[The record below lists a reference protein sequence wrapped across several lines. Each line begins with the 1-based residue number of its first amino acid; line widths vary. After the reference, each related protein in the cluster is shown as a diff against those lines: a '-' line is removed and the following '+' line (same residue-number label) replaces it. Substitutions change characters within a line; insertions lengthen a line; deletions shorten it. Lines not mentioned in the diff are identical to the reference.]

1 MKRKKWTGVALC
13 VVLGLLTA
21 CGVAGQTAE
30 NDAADMAM
38 ETGDS
43 SKTEEAA
50 EPGPADSDVNRTEST
65 GSADSSGQTGMAD
78 GLPGDGTGQSDTDA
92 VTDGEEQT
100 AEESADAADGIPEE
114 PETGEAAGAPE
125 EPEAGEAAGD
135 VSEKGIRMAAAGMK
149 LSILGDSIS
158 TFKGWIPE
166 GNLVFYPENG
176 TVKDVA
182 QTWWKIV
189 LDELGLTLC
198 ANGSSS
204 GSASFGYSQEADPM
218 YGCSDHRISQL
229 AGADGEAPDIIIVY
243 MGTNYVLMSAAIG
256 DNDGLQ
262 AVGEGLVGSL
272 SDGYTMILDKIKRRY
287 PQAQVYCCTLLPVGD
302 WGTTEAQP
310 FVPFVNGQNVT
321 SEAYS
326 ERIRLIAG
334 NRGLP
339 IIDLEK
345 CGITIDNMA
354 EMTADGVHPTAEGMR
369 LIADTVKKCLT
380 E

>member
-1 MKRKKWTGVALC
+1 MKRKKWTGAALC
-13 VVLGLLTA
+13 VVLVLLTA

-30 NDAADMAM
+30 NDVSDMAM
-38 ETGDS
+38 ETGDANE
-43 SKTEEAA
+43 TEETA
-50 EPGPADSDVNRTEST
+50 ETGPVDSDVNRTEST
-65 GSADSSGQTGMAD
+65 GAADSSGQTGVA
-78 GLPGDGTGQSDTDA
+78 GGQPGDGTGQSETDA
-92 VTDGEEQT
+92 VADGEEQT
-100 AEESADAADGIPEE
+100 AEESADAA
-114 PETGEAAGAPE
+114 AGAPE
-125 EPEAGEAAGD
+125 EPET
-135 VSEKGIRMAAAGMK
+135 GMK

-176 TVKDVA
+176 AVKDVA

-243 MGTNYVLMSAAIG
+243 MGTNDVLMSAAIG

-272 SDGYTMILDKIKRRY
+272 SDGYTMILDKIKRQY
-287 PQAQVYCCTLLPVGD
+287 PQAQVYCCTLLLMGD

-369 LIADTVKKCLT
+369 LIADAVKKCLT

>member
-1 MKRKKWTGVALC
+1 
-13 VVLGLLTA
+13 
-21 CGVAGQTAE
+21 
-30 NDAADMAM
+30 
-38 ETGDS
+38 
-43 SKTEEAA
+43 
-50 EPGPADSDVNRTEST
+50 
-65 GSADSSGQTGMAD
+65 
-78 GLPGDGTGQSDTDA
+78 
-92 VTDGEEQT
+92 
-100 AEESADAADGIPEE
+100 
-114 PETGEAAGAPE
+114 
-125 EPEAGEAAGD
+125 
-135 VSEKGIRMAAAGMK
+135 
-149 LSILGDSIS
+149 
-158 TFKGWIPE
+158 
-166 GNLVFYPENG
+166 
-176 TVKDVA
+176 
-182 QTWWKIV
+182 
-189 LDELGLTLC
+189 
-198 ANGSSS
+198 
-204 GSASFGYSQEADPM
+204 M

-243 MGTNYVLMSAAIG
+243 MGTNDVLMSAAIG

>member
-1 MKRKKWTGVALC
+1 MKRKKWTGAALC
-13 VVLGLLTA
+13 VVLVLLTA

-43 SKTEEAA
+43 NETEETA
-50 EPGPADSDVNRTEST
+50 ETGPVDSDVNRTEST
-65 GSADSSGQTGMAD
+65 GAADSSGQTGVA
-78 GLPGDGTGQSDTDA
+78 GGQPGDGTGQSETDA
-92 VTDGEEQT
+92 VADGEEQT
-100 AEESADAADGIPEE
+100 AEESADAA
-114 PETGEAAGAPE
+114 AGAPE
-125 EPEAGEAAGD
+125 EPET
-135 VSEKGIRMAAAGMK
+135 GMK

-176 TVKDVA
+176 AVKDVA

-229 AGADGEAPDIIIVY
+229 AGAGGEAPDIIIVY
-243 MGTNYVLMSAAIG
+243 MGTNDVLMSAAIG

-272 SDGYTMILDKIKRRY
+272 SDGYTMILDKIKRQY

-339 IIDLEK
+339 VIDLEK

>member
-1 MKRKKWTGVALC
+1 MKRKKWTGAALC
-13 VVLGLLTA
+13 VVLVLLTA

-38 ETGDS
+38 ETGDANE
-43 SKTEEAA
+43 TEETA
-50 EPGPADSDVNRTEST
+50 ETGPVDSDVNRTEST
-65 GSADSSGQTGMAD
+65 GAADSSGQTGVA
-78 GLPGDGTGQSDTDA
+78 GGQPGDGTGQSETDA
-92 VTDGEEQT
+92 VADGEEQT
-100 AEESADAADGIPEE
+100 AEESADAA
-114 PETGEAAGAPE
+114 AGAPE
-125 EPEAGEAAGD
+125 EPET
-135 VSEKGIRMAAAGMK
+135 GMK

-176 TVKDVA
+176 AVKDVA

-229 AGADGEAPDIIIVY
+229 AGAGGEAPDIIIVY
-243 MGTNYVLMSAAIG
+243 MGTNDVLMSAAIG

-272 SDGYTMILDKIKRRY
+272 SDGYTMILDKIKRQY
-287 PQAQVYCCTLLPVGD
+287 PQAQVYCCTLLPMGD

-339 IIDLEK
+339 VIDLEK

-369 LIADTVKKCLT
+369 LIADAVKKCLT

>member
-1 MKRKKWTGVALC
+1 MKRKKWTGAALC
-13 VVLGLLTA
+13 VVLVLLTA

-43 SKTEEAA
+43 NETEETA
-50 EPGPADSDVNRTEST
+50 ETGPVDSDVNRTEST
-65 GSADSSGQTGMAD
+65 GAADSSGQTGVA
-78 GLPGDGTGQSDTDA
+78 GGQPGDGTGQSETDA
-92 VTDGEEQT
+92 VADGEEQT
-100 AEESADAADGIPEE
+100 AEESADAA
-114 PETGEAAGAPE
+114 AGAPE
-125 EPEAGEAAGD
+125 EPET
-135 VSEKGIRMAAAGMK
+135 GMK

-176 TVKDVA
+176 AVKDVA

-243 MGTNYVLMSAAIG
+243 MGTNDVLMSAAIG

-272 SDGYTMILDKIKRRY
+272 SDGYTMILDKIKRQY
-287 PQAQVYCCTLLPVGD
+287 PQAQVYCCTLLLMGD

-354 EMTADGVHPTAEGMR
+354 EMTADGVTPQRRGCA
-369 LIADTVKKCLT
+369 
-380 E
+380 

>member
-1 MKRKKWTGVALC
+1 MKGRKWTGAALC
-13 VVLGLLTA
+13 VVLVLLTA

-30 NDAADMAM
+30 NDVSDMAM
-38 ETGDS
+38 ETGDANE
-43 SKTEEAA
+43 TEETA
-50 EPGPADSDVNRTEST
+50 ETGPADSDVNRTEST
-65 GSADSSGQTGMAD
+65 GSADSSSRPGVAD
-78 GLPGDGTGQSDTDA
+78 GQPGDGTGQSETGA
-92 VTDGEEQT
+92 VADGEEQT
-100 AEESADAADGIPEE
+100 AEESADAA
-114 PETGEAAGAPE
+114 AGAPE
-125 EPEAGEAAGD
+125 EPET
-135 VSEKGIRMAAAGMK
+135 GMK

-176 TVKDVA
+176 AVKDVA

-243 MGTNYVLMSAAIG
+243 MGTNDVLMSAAIG

-272 SDGYTMILDKIKRRY
+272 SDGYTMILDKIKRQY

-339 IIDLEK
+339 VIDLEK

>member
-1 MKRKKWTGVALC
+1 MKGRKWTGAALC
-13 VVLGLLTA
+13 VVLVLLTA

-43 SKTEEAA
+43 NETEETA
-50 EPGPADSDVNRTEST
+50 ETGPADSDVNRIESA
-65 GSADSSGQTGMAD
+65 GSADSSGQTGVA
-78 GLPGDGTGQSDTDA
+78 GGQPGDGTGQSETDA
-92 VTDGEEQT
+92 VADGEEQT
-100 AEESADAADGIPEE
+100 AEESADAA
-114 PETGEAAGAPE
+114 AGAPE
-125 EPEAGEAAGD
+125 EPET
-135 VSEKGIRMAAAGMK
+135 GMK

-176 TVKDVA
+176 AVKDVA

-243 MGTNYVLMSAAIG
+243 MGTNDVLMSAAIG

-272 SDGYTMILDKIKRRY
+272 SDGYTMILDKIKRQY
-287 PQAQVYCCTLLPVGD
+287 PQAQVYCCTLLPMGD

-345 CGITIDNMA
+345 CGITIDNMV

-369 LIADTVKKCLT
+369 LIADAVKKCLT

>member
-1 MKRKKWTGVALC
+1 MKRKKWTGAALC
-13 VVLGLLTA
+13 VVLVLLTA

-38 ETGDS
+38 ETGDANE
-43 SKTEEAA
+43 TEETA
-50 EPGPADSDVNRTEST
+50 ETGPVDSDVNRTEST
-65 GSADSSGQTGMAD
+65 GAADSSGQTGVAD
-78 GLPGDGTGQSDTDA
+78 GQPGDGTGQSETGA
-92 VTDGEEQT
+92 VADGEEQT
-100 AEESADAADGIPEE
+100 AEESAEA
-114 PETGEAAGAPE
+114 AAGAA
-125 EPEAGEAAGD
+125 EAPAT
-135 VSEKGIRMAAAGMK
+135 GMK

-176 TVKDVA
+176 AVKDVA

-229 AGADGEAPDIIIVY
+229 AGADGEAPDIIIGY
-243 MGTNYVLMSAAIG
+243 MGTNDVLMSAAIG

-272 SDGYTMILDKIKRRY
+272 SDGYTMILDKIKRQY
-287 PQAQVYCCTLLPVGD
+287 PQAKVYCCTLLPMGD

-345 CGITIDNMA
+345 CGITIDNMV
-354 EMTADGVHPTAEGMR
+354 EMTADGFHPTAQGMR
-369 LIADTVKKCLT
+369 LNADAVKKCMT

>member
-43 SKTEEAA
+43 NETEETA
-50 EPGPADSDVNRTEST
+50 ETGPADSDVNRIEST
-65 GSADSSGQTGMAD
+65 GSADSSGQTGVA
-78 GLPGDGTGQSDTDA
+78 GGQPGDGTGQSETDA
-92 VTDGEEQT
+92 VADGEEQT
-100 AEESADAADGIPEE
+100 AEESADAADGAPEE
-114 PETGEAAGAPE
+114 PET
-125 EPEAGEAAGD
+125 
-135 VSEKGIRMAAAGMK
+135 GMK

-176 TVKDVA
+176 AVKDVA

-218 YGCSDHRISQL
+218 YGCSDYRISQL

-243 MGTNYVLMSAAIG
+243 MGTNDVLMSAAIG

-262 AVGEGLVGSL
+262 AVG
-272 SDGYTMILDKIKRRY
+272 
-287 PQAQVYCCTLLPVGD
+287 GD
-302 WGTTEAQP
+302 WW
-310 FVPFVNGQNVT
+310 
-321 SEAYS
+321 
-326 ERIRLIAG
+326 
-334 NRGLP
+334 
-339 IIDLEK
+339 
-345 CGITIDNMA
+345 
-354 EMTADGVHPTAEGMR
+354 GV
-369 LIADTVKKCLT
+369 
-380 E
+380 

>member
-1 MKRKKWTGVALC
+1 MC
-13 VVLGLLTA
+13 VVLVLLTA

-43 SKTEEAA
+43 NETEETA
-50 EPGPADSDVNRTEST
+50 ETGPVDSDVNRTEST
-65 GSADSSGQTGMAD
+65 GAADSSGQTGVA
-78 GLPGDGTGQSDTDA
+78 GGQPGDGTGQSETDA
-92 VTDGEEQT
+92 VADGEEQT
-100 AEESADAADGIPEE
+100 AEESADAA
-114 PETGEAAGAPE
+114 AGAPE
-125 EPEAGEAAGD
+125 EPET
-135 VSEKGIRMAAAGMK
+135 GMK

-176 TVKDVA
+176 AVKDVA

-243 MGTNYVLMSAAIG
+243 MGTNDVLMSAAIG

-272 SDGYTMILDKIKRRY
+272 SDGYTMILDKIKRQY
-287 PQAQVYCCTLLPVGD
+287 PQAQVYCCTLLPMGD

-369 LIADTVKKCLT
+369 LIADAVKKCLT

>member
-1 MKRKKWTGVALC
+1 MC
-13 VVLGLLTA
+13 VVLVLLTA

-43 SKTEEAA
+43 NETEETA
-50 EPGPADSDVNRTEST
+50 EIGPVDSDVNRTEST
-65 GSADSSGQTGMAD
+65 GAADSSGQTGVA
-78 GLPGDGTGQSDTDA
+78 GGQPGDGTGQSETDA
-92 VTDGEEQT
+92 VADGEEQT
-100 AEESADAADGIPEE
+100 AEESADAA
-114 PETGEAAGAPE
+114 AGAPE
-125 EPEAGEAAGD
+125 EPET
-135 VSEKGIRMAAAGMK
+135 GMK

-176 TVKDVA
+176 AVKDVA

-243 MGTNYVLMSAAIG
+243 MGTNDVLMSAAIG

-272 SDGYTMILDKIKRRY
+272 SDGYTMILDKIKRQY
-287 PQAQVYCCTLLPVGD
+287 PQAQVYCCTLLLMGD

-369 LIADTVKKCLT
+369 LIADAVKKCLT

>member
-1 MKRKKWTGVALC
+1 
-13 VVLGLLTA
+13 
-21 CGVAGQTAE
+21 
-30 NDAADMAM
+30 
-38 ETGDS
+38 
-43 SKTEEAA
+43 
-50 EPGPADSDVNRTEST
+50 
-65 GSADSSGQTGMAD
+65 
-78 GLPGDGTGQSDTDA
+78 
-92 VTDGEEQT
+92 
-100 AEESADAADGIPEE
+100 
-114 PETGEAAGAPE
+114 
-125 EPEAGEAAGD
+125 
-135 VSEKGIRMAAAGMK
+135 
-149 LSILGDSIS
+149 
-158 TFKGWIPE
+158 
-166 GNLVFYPENG
+166 
-176 TVKDVA
+176 
-182 QTWWKIV
+182 
-189 LDELGLTLC
+189 
-198 ANGSSS
+198 
-204 GSASFGYSQEADPM
+204 M

-243 MGTNYVLMSAAIG
+243 MGTNDVLMSAAIG

-272 SDGYTMILDKIKRRY
+272 SDGYTMILDKIKRQY
-287 PQAQVYCCTLLPVGD
+287 PQAQVYCCTLLLMGD

-369 LIADTVKKCLT
+369 LIADAVKKCLT

>member
-1 MKRKKWTGVALC
+1 MKRKKWTGAALC

-38 ETGDS
+38 ETGDANE
-43 SKTEEAA
+43 TEETA
-50 EPGPADSDVNRTEST
+50 ETGPVDSDVNRTEST
-65 GSADSSGQTGMAD
+65 GAADSSGQTGVA
-78 GLPGDGTGQSDTDA
+78 GGQPGDGTGQSETDA
-92 VTDGEEQT
+92 VADGEERT
-100 AEESADAADGIPEE
+100 AEESADAADGVQEE
-114 PETGEAAGAPE
+114 PETGEAAGA
-125 EPEAGEAAGD
+125 AGD
-135 VSEKGIRMAAAGMK
+135 ASEKGIRTAEAGMK

-243 MGTNYVLMSAAIG
+243 MGTNDVLMSAAIG

-272 SDGYTMILDKIKRRY
+272 SDGYTMILDKIKRQY
-287 PQAQVYCCTLLPVGD
+287 PQAKVYCCTLLPMGD

-369 LIADTVKKCLT
+369 LIADAVKKCLT

>member
-1 MKRKKWTGVALC
+1 MC
-13 VVLGLLTA
+13 VVLVLLTA

-38 ETGDS
+38 ETGDANE
-43 SKTEEAA
+43 TEETA
-50 EPGPADSDVNRTEST
+50 ETGPVDSDVNRTEST
-65 GSADSSGQTGMAD
+65 GAADSSGQTGVA
-78 GLPGDGTGQSDTDA
+78 GGQPGDGTGQSETDA
-92 VTDGEEQT
+92 VADGEEQT
-100 AEESADAADGIPEE
+100 AEESADAA
-114 PETGEAAGAPE
+114 AGAPE
-125 EPEAGEAAGD
+125 EPET
-135 VSEKGIRMAAAGMK
+135 GMK

-176 TVKDVA
+176 AVKDVA

-243 MGTNYVLMSAAIG
+243 MGTNDVLMSAAIG

-272 SDGYTMILDKIKRRY
+272 SDGYTMILDKIKRQY

-339 IIDLEK
+339 VIDLEK

-369 LIADTVKKCLT
+369 LIADAVKKCLT

>member
-1 MKRKKWTGVALC
+1 MC
-13 VVLGLLTA
+13 VVLVLLTA

-38 ETGDS
+38 ETGDANE
-43 SKTEEAA
+43 TEETA
-50 EPGPADSDVNRTEST
+50 ETGPADSDVNRTEST
-65 GSADSSGQTGMAD
+65 GAADSSGQTGVA
-78 GLPGDGTGQSDTDA
+78 GGQPGDGTGQSETDA
-92 VTDGEEQT
+92 VADGEEQT
-100 AEESADAADGIPEE
+100 AEESADAA
-114 PETGEAAGAPE
+114 AGAPE
-125 EPEAGEAAGD
+125 EPET
-135 VSEKGIRMAAAGMK
+135 GMK

-176 TVKDVA
+176 AVKDVA

-243 MGTNYVLMSAAIG
+243 MGTNDVLMSAAIG

-272 SDGYTMILDKIKRRY
+272 SDGYTMILDKIKRQY
-287 PQAQVYCCTLLPVGD
+287 PQAQVYCCTLLLMGD

-339 IIDLEK
+339 VIDLEK

>member
-1 MKRKKWTGVALC
+1 MKRRKWTGAALC

-21 CGVAGQTAE
+21 CGVDGQTAE

-38 ETGDS
+38 ETGDVNE
-43 SKTEEAA
+43 TEETA
-50 EPGPADSDVNRTEST
+50 ETGPADSDVNRTEST
-65 GSADSSGQTGMAD
+65 GFADSSSQPGVAD
-78 GLPGDGTGQSDTDA
+78 GQPGDGTGQSETDA
-92 VTDGEEQT
+92 VADGEEQT
-100 AEESADAADGIPEE
+100 AEESANAADGVPEE
-114 PETGEAAGAPE
+114 PET
-125 EPEAGEAAGD
+125 
-135 VSEKGIRMAAAGMK
+135 GMK

-243 MGTNYVLMSAAIG
+243 MGTNDVLMSAAIG

-262 AVGEGLVGSL
+262 AVEEGLVGSL
-272 SDGYTMILDKIKRRY
+272 SDGYTMILDKIKRQY

>member
-78 GLPGDGTGQSDTDA
+78 GLPGDGTGQSETDA
-92 VTDGEEQT
+92 VADGEEQT
-100 AEESADAADGIPEE
+100 AEESADAA
-114 PETGEAAGAPE
+114 AGAPE
-125 EPEAGEAAGD
+125 EPET
-135 VSEKGIRMAAAGMK
+135 GMK

-176 TVKDVA
+176 AVKDVA

-243 MGTNYVLMSAAIG
+243 MGTNDVLMSAAIG

>member
-1 MKRKKWTGVALC
+1 MKRKKWTGAALC
-13 VVLGLLTA
+13 VVLVLLTA

-43 SKTEEAA
+43 NETEETA
-50 EPGPADSDVNRTEST
+50 ETGPVDSDVNRTEST
-65 GSADSSGQTGMAD
+65 GAADSSGQTGVAD
-78 GLPGDGTGQSDTDA
+78 GQPGDGTGQSETGA
-92 VTDGEEQT
+92 VADGEEQT
-100 AEESADAADGIPEE
+100 AEESADAA
-114 PETGEAAGAPE
+114 AGAPE
-125 EPEAGEAAGD
+125 EPET
-135 VSEKGIRMAAAGMK
+135 GMK

-176 TVKDVA
+176 AVKDVA

-243 MGTNYVLMSAAIG
+243 MGTNDVLMSAAIG

-272 SDGYTMILDKIKRRY
+272 SDGYTMILDKIKRQY

-339 IIDLEK
+339 VIDLEK
-345 CGITIDNMA
+345 CGITIDNMV

>member
-1 MKRKKWTGVALC
+1 MKRKKWTGAALC
-13 VVLGLLTA
+13 VVLVLLTA

-38 ETGDS
+38 ETGDANE
-43 SKTEEAA
+43 TEETA
-50 EPGPADSDVNRTEST
+50 ETGPVDSDVNRTEST
-65 GSADSSGQTGMAD
+65 GAADSSGQTGVAD
-78 GLPGDGTGQSDTDA
+78 GQPGDGTGQSETGA
-92 VTDGEEQT
+92 VADGEEQT
-100 AEESADAADGIPEE
+100 AEESADAA
-114 PETGEAAGAPE
+114 AGAPE
-125 EPEAGEAAGD
+125 EPET
-135 VSEKGIRMAAAGMK
+135 GMK

-176 TVKDVA
+176 AVKDVA

-243 MGTNYVLMSAAIG
+243 MGTNDVLMSAAIG

-272 SDGYTMILDKIKRRY
+272 SDGYTMILDKIKRQY

-339 IIDLEK
+339 VIDLEK

-369 LIADTVKKCLT
+369 LIADAVKKCLT

>member
-1 MKRKKWTGVALC
+1 M
-13 VVLGLLTA
+13 
-21 CGVAGQTAE
+21 
-30 NDAADMAM
+30 
-38 ETGDS
+38 
-43 SKTEEAA
+43 
-50 EPGPADSDVNRTEST
+50 
-65 GSADSSGQTGMAD
+65 
-78 GLPGDGTGQSDTDA
+78 
-92 VTDGEEQT
+92 TDGEEQT
-100 AEESADAADGIPEE
+100 AEESADAADGVPEE
-114 PETGEAAGAPE
+114 PKT
-125 EPEAGEAAGD
+125 
-135 VSEKGIRMAAAGMK
+135 GMK

-189 LDELGLTLC
+189 
-198 ANGSSS
+198 
-204 GSASFGYSQEADPM
+204 
-218 YGCSDHRISQL
+218 
-229 AGADGEAPDIIIVY
+229 
-243 MGTNYVLMSAAIG
+243 MGTNDVLMSAAIG

-272 SDGYTMILDKIKRRY
+272 SDGYTMILDKIKRQY

>member
-13 VVLGLLTA
+13 VVLVLLTA

-43 SKTEEAA
+43 NETEETA
-50 EPGPADSDVNRTEST
+50 ETGPVDSDVNRTEST
-65 GSADSSGQTGMAD
+65 GAADSSGQTGVA
-78 GLPGDGTGQSDTDA
+78 GGQPGDGTGQSETDA
-92 VTDGEEQT
+92 VADGEEQT
-100 AEESADAADGIPEE
+100 AEESADAA
-114 PETGEAAGAPE
+114 AGAPE
-125 EPEAGEAAGD
+125 EPET
-135 VSEKGIRMAAAGMK
+135 GMK

-176 TVKDVA
+176 AVKDVA

-243 MGTNYVLMSAAIG
+243 MGTNDVLMSAAIG

-272 SDGYTMILDKIKRRY
+272 SDGYTMILDKIKRQY
-287 PQAQVYCCTLLPVGD
+287 PQAQVYCCTLLPMGD

-369 LIADTVKKCLT
+369 LIADAVKKCLT

>member
-1 MKRKKWTGVALC
+1 MKRKKWTGAALC
-13 VVLGLLTA
+13 VVLVLLTA

-38 ETGDS
+38 ETGDANE
-43 SKTEEAA
+43 TEETA
-50 EPGPADSDVNRTEST
+50 ETGPVDSDVNRTEST
-65 GSADSSGQTGMAD
+65 GAADSSGQTGVA
-78 GLPGDGTGQSDTDA
+78 GGQPGDGTGQSETDA
-92 VTDGEEQT
+92 VADGEEQT
-100 AEESADAADGIPEE
+100 AEESADAA
-114 PETGEAAGAPE
+114 AGAPE
-125 EPEAGEAAGD
+125 EPET
-135 VSEKGIRMAAAGMK
+135 GMK

-176 TVKDVA
+176 AVKDVA

-243 MGTNYVLMSAAIG
+243 MGTNDVLMSAAIG

-272 SDGYTMILDKIKRRY
+272 SDGYTMILDKIKRQY

>member
-1 MKRKKWTGVALC
+1 
-13 VVLGLLTA
+13 
-21 CGVAGQTAE
+21 
-30 NDAADMAM
+30 MA
-38 ETGDS
+38 
-43 SKTEEAA
+43 
-50 EPGPADSDVNRTEST
+50 
-65 GSADSSGQTGMAD
+65 
-78 GLPGDGTGQSDTDA
+78 
-92 VTDGEEQT
+92 DGEEQT
-100 AEESADAADGIPEE
+100 AEESADAA
-114 PETGEAAGAPE
+114 AGAPE
-125 EPEAGEAAGD
+125 EPET
-135 VSEKGIRMAAAGMK
+135 GMK

-176 TVKDVA
+176 AVKDVA

-243 MGTNYVLMSAAIG
+243 MGTNDVLMSAAIG

-272 SDGYTMILDKIKRRY
+272 SDGYTMILDKIKRQY

-369 LIADTVKKCLT
+369 LIADAVKKCLT

>member
-1 MKRKKWTGVALC
+1 MC
-13 VVLGLLTA
+13 VVLVLLTA

-43 SKTEEAA
+43 NETEETA
-50 EPGPADSDVNRTEST
+50 ETGPVDSDVNRTEST
-65 GSADSSGQTGMAD
+65 GAADSSGQTGVA
-78 GLPGDGTGQSDTDA
+78 GGQPGDGTGQSETDA
-92 VTDGEEQT
+92 VADGEEQT
-100 AEESADAADGIPEE
+100 AEESADAA
-114 PETGEAAGAPE
+114 AGAPE
-125 EPEAGEAAGD
+125 EPET
-135 VSEKGIRMAAAGMK
+135 GMK

-176 TVKDVA
+176 AVKDVA

-243 MGTNYVLMSAAIG
+243 MGTNDVLMSAAIG

-272 SDGYTMILDKIKRRY
+272 SDGYTMILDKIKRQY
-287 PQAQVYCCTLLPVGD
+287 PQAQVYCCTLLLMGD

-345 CGITIDNMA
+345 CGITIDNMV

>member
-1 MKRKKWTGVALC
+1 MC
-13 VVLGLLTA
+13 VVLVLLTA

-38 ETGDS
+38 ETGDANE
-43 SKTEEAA
+43 TEETA
-50 EPGPADSDVNRTEST
+50 ETGPVDSDVNRTEST
-65 GSADSSGQTGMAD
+65 GAADSSGQTGVA
-78 GLPGDGTGQSDTDA
+78 GGQPGDGTGQSETDA
-92 VTDGEEQT
+92 VADGEEQT
-100 AEESADAADGIPEE
+100 SEESADA
-114 PETGEAAGAPE
+114 AAGAPE
-125 EPEAGEAAGD
+125 EPET
-135 VSEKGIRMAAAGMK
+135 GMK

-176 TVKDVA
+176 AVKDVA

-229 AGADGEAPDIIIVY
+229 AGADREAPDIIIVY
-243 MGTNYVLMSAAIG
+243 MGTNDVLMSAAIG

-272 SDGYTMILDKIKRRY
+272 SDGYTMILDKIKRQY

-339 IIDLEK
+339 VIDLEK

>member
-78 GLPGDGTGQSDTDA
+78 GLPGDGTGQSETDA
-92 VTDGEEQT
+92 VADGEEQT
-100 AEESADAADGIPEE
+100 AEESADAA
-114 PETGEAAGAPE
+114 AGAPE
-125 EPEAGEAAGD
+125 EPET
-135 VSEKGIRMAAAGMK
+135 GMK

-243 MGTNYVLMSAAIG
+243 MGTNDVLMSAAIG

>member
-1 MKRKKWTGVALC
+1 MKRKKWTGAALC

-21 CGVAGQTAE
+21 CGVDGQTAE

-38 ETGDS
+38 ETGDANE
-43 SKTEEAA
+43 TEETA
-50 EPGPADSDVNRTEST
+50 ETGPADSDVNRTEST
-65 GSADSSGQTGMAD
+65 GSADGSGQTGVAD
-78 GLPGDGTGQSDTDA
+78 GLPGDGTGQPETDA
-92 VTDGEEQT
+92 VADGEEQT
-100 AEESADAADGIPEE
+100 AEESADAADGVPEE
-114 PETGEAAGAPE
+114 PET
-125 EPEAGEAAGD
+125 
-135 VSEKGIRMAAAGMK
+135 GMK

-229 AGADGEAPDIIIVY
+229 AGADGAAPDIIIVY
-243 MGTNYVLMSAAIG
+243 MGTNDVLMSAAIG

-262 AVGEGLVGSL
+262 AVEEGLVGSL
-272 SDGYTMILDKIKRRY
+272 SDGYTMILDKIKRQY

>member
-204 GSASFGYSQEADPM
+204 GSA
-218 YGCSDHRISQL
+218 
-229 AGADGEAPDIIIVY
+229 
-243 MGTNYVLMSAAIG
+243 
-256 DNDGLQ
+256 
-262 AVGEGLVGSL
+262 
-272 SDGYTMILDKIKRRY
+272 
-287 PQAQVYCCTLLPVGD
+287 
-302 WGTTEAQP
+302 
-310 FVPFVNGQNVT
+310 
-321 SEAYS
+321 
-326 ERIRLIAG
+326 
-334 NRGLP
+334 
-339 IIDLEK
+339 
-345 CGITIDNMA
+345 
-354 EMTADGVHPTAEGMR
+354 
-369 LIADTVKKCLT
+369 
-380 E
+380 

>member
-1 MKRKKWTGVALC
+1 MKRKKWTGAALC
-13 VVLGLLTA
+13 VVLVLLTA

-43 SKTEEAA
+43 NETEETA
-50 EPGPADSDVNRTEST
+50 ETGPADSDVNRIESA
-65 GSADSSGQTGMAD
+65 GFADSSGQTGVA
-78 GLPGDGTGQSDTDA
+78 GGQPGDGTGQSETDA
-92 VTDGEEQT
+92 VADGEEQT
-100 AEESADAADGIPEE
+100 AEESADAA
-114 PETGEAAGAPE
+114 AGAPE
-125 EPEAGEAAGD
+125 EPET
-135 VSEKGIRMAAAGMK
+135 GMK

-176 TVKDVA
+176 AVKDVA

-218 YGCSDHRISQL
+218 YGCSDYRISQL

-243 MGTNYVLMSAAIG
+243 MGTNDVLMSAAIG

-272 SDGYTMILDKIKRRY
+272 SDGYTMILDKIKRQY
-287 PQAQVYCCTLLPVGD
+287 PQAQVYCCTLLPMGD

-345 CGITIDNMA
+345 CGITIDNMV

-369 LIADTVKKCLT
+369 LIADAVKKCLT

>member
-1 MKRKKWTGVALC
+1 MKRKKWTGAALC
-13 VVLGLLTA
+13 VVLVLLTA

-43 SKTEEAA
+43 NETEETA
-50 EPGPADSDVNRTEST
+50 ETGPVDSDVNRTEST
-65 GSADSSGQTGMAD
+65 GAADSSGQTGVAD
-78 GLPGDGTGQSDTDA
+78 GQPGDGTGQSETGA
-92 VTDGEEQT
+92 VADGEEQT
-100 AEESADAADGIPEE
+100 AEESADAA
-114 PETGEAAGAPE
+114 AGAPE
-125 EPEAGEAAGD
+125 EPET
-135 VSEKGIRMAAAGMK
+135 GMK

-176 TVKDVA
+176 AVKDVA

-243 MGTNYVLMSAAIG
+243 MGTNDVLMSAAIG

-272 SDGYTMILDKIKRRY
+272 SDGYTMILDKIKRQY

-339 IIDLEK
+339 VIDLEK

-369 LIADTVKKCLT
+369 LIADAVKKCLT

>member
-1 MKRKKWTGVALC
+1 MKRKKWTGAALC
-13 VVLGLLTA
+13 VVLVLLTA

-38 ETGDS
+38 ETGDANE
-43 SKTEEAA
+43 TEETA
-50 EPGPADSDVNRTEST
+50 ETGPVDSDVNRTEST
-65 GSADSSGQTGMAD
+65 GAADSSGQTGVA
-78 GLPGDGTGQSDTDA
+78 GGQPGDGTGQSETDA
-92 VTDGEEQT
+92 VADGEEQT
-100 AEESADAADGIPEE
+100 AEESADAA
-114 PETGEAAGAPE
+114 AGAPE
-125 EPEAGEAAGD
+125 EPET
-135 VSEKGIRMAAAGMK
+135 GMK

-176 TVKDVA
+176 AVKDVA

-243 MGTNYVLMSAAIG
+243 MGTNDVLMSAAIG

-272 SDGYTMILDKIKRRY
+272 SDGYTMILDKIKRQY

-369 LIADTVKKCLT
+369 LIADAVKKCLT

>member
-1 MKRKKWTGVALC
+1 MKRKKWTGAALC
-13 VVLGLLTA
+13 VVLVLLTA

-38 ETGDS
+38 ETGDANE
-43 SKTEEAA
+43 TEETA
-50 EPGPADSDVNRTEST
+50 ETGPVDSDVNRTEST
-65 GSADSSGQTGMAD
+65 GAADSSGQTGVA
-78 GLPGDGTGQSDTDA
+78 GGQPGDGTGQSETDA
-92 VTDGEEQT
+92 VADGEEQT
-100 AEESADAADGIPEE
+100 AEESADAA
-114 PETGEAAGAPE
+114 AGAPE
-125 EPEAGEAAGD
+125 EPET
-135 VSEKGIRMAAAGMK
+135 GMK

-176 TVKDVA
+176 AVKDVA

-243 MGTNYVLMSAAIG
+243 MGTNDVLMSAAIG

-272 SDGYTMILDKIKRRY
+272 SDGYTMILDKIKRQY
-287 PQAQVYCCTLLPVGD
+287 PQAQVYCCTLLPMGD

-339 IIDLEK
+339 VIDLEK

>member
-1 MKRKKWTGVALC
+1 MKRKKWTGAALC
-13 VVLGLLTA
+13 VVLVLLTA

-43 SKTEEAA
+43 NETEETA
-50 EPGPADSDVNRTEST
+50 ETGPVDSDVNRTEST
-65 GSADSSGQTGMAD
+65 GAADSSGQTGVA
-78 GLPGDGTGQSDTDA
+78 GGQPGDGTGQSETDA
-92 VTDGEEQT
+92 VADGEEQT
-100 AEESADAADGIPEE
+100 AEESADAA
-114 PETGEAAGAPE
+114 AGAPE
-125 EPEAGEAAGD
+125 EPET
-135 VSEKGIRMAAAGMK
+135 GMK

-176 TVKDVA
+176 AVKDVA

-229 AGADGEAPDIIIVY
+229 AGAGGEAPDIIIVY
-243 MGTNYVLMSAAIG
+243 MGTNDVLMSAAIG

-262 AVGEGLVGSL
+262 VVGEGLVGSL
-272 SDGYTMILDKIKRRY
+272 SDGYTMILDKIKRQY

-339 IIDLEK
+339 VIDLEK
-345 CGITIDNMA
+345 CGITIDNMV